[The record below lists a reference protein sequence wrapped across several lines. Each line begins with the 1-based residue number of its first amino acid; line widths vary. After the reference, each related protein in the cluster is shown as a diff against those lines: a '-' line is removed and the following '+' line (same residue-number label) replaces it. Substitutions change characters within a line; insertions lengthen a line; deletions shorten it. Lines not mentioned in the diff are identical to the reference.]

1 MPIHIKIQEAAKLY
15 ELFKTGGTNY
25 DRAMDSGH
33 WIHPSKHIPIAEEQ
47 ERTPHALQVFTD
59 GSKSETGVG
68 AGIAVFED
76 TNLIATQKFRLNG
89 RCTNNQAEQL
99 AILQALEYI
108 RSRQDAGKTSTI
120 FTDSRITL
128 QLLTN
133 HKRRT
138 NLFDK
143 IRNKVMELERSEIQV
158 LFRWI
163 KAHSGREGNELLD
176 RLAKEASTD
185 PNIEEC

>member
-1 MPIHIKIQEAAKLY
+1 MY
-15 ELFKTGGTNY
+15 
-25 DRAMDSGH
+25 
-33 WIHPSKHIPIAEEQ
+33 
-47 ERTPHALQVFTD
+47 TD

-133 HKRRT
+133 HKRHT
-138 NLFDK
+138 NLIDK
-143 IRNKVMELERSEIQV
+143 IRNKVMELER
-158 LFRWI
+158 
-163 KAHSGREGNELLD
+163 K
-176 RLAKEASTD
+176 K
-185 PNIEEC
+185 